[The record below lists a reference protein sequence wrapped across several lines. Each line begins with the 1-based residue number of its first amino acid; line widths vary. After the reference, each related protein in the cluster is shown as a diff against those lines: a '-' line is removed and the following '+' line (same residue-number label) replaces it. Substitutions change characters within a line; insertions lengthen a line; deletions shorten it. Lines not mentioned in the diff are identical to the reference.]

1 MTNKWKKKRD
11 LTIEP
16 AGDGEFMVVEHDVYP
31 RSSVLAGQ
39 DRRNRLGYYPTIEAA
54 QAEFPTADVMEHQT
68 GDPFARIYDD
78 DPMPYV
84 APDWFDP
91 LDAGEVWH
99 EDDY

>member
-1 MTNKWKKKRD
+1 MFTRVRAFWRD
-11 LTIEP
+11 K
-16 AGDGEFMVVEHDVYP
+16 
-31 RSSVLAGQ
+31 

-78 DPMPYV
+78 DPMPHV

>member
-1 MTNKWKKKRD
+1 MARD

-16 AGDGEFMVVEHDVYP
+16 HCDGDFVVWEHGEYPRGSVLEGQTRRAWVEHF
-31 RSSVLAGQ
+31 
-39 DRRNRLGYYPTIEAA
+39 PTVEAA
-54 QAEFPTADVMEHQT
+54 LEKYPTADVMEHQT

-78 DPMPYV
+78 DPMPHV

>member
-1 MTNKWKKKRD
+1 MKRD

-16 AGDGEFMVVEHDVYP
+16 HRDGDFVVWEHGEYPAGSVLEGQTRRSWVEHF
-31 RSSVLAGQ
+31 
-39 DRRNRLGYYPTIEAA
+39 PTVEAA
-54 QAEFPTADVMEHQT
+54 LKSYPSATVMEHET
-68 GDPFARIYDD
+68 GGPFARIYDD
-78 DPMPYV
+78 NPTPQV

>member
-1 MTNKWKKKRD
+1 MTGRKLSKD

-16 AGDGEFMVVEHDVYP
+16 HRDGDFVVWEHGEYG
-31 RSSVLAGQ
+31 RGSVLEGQ
-39 DRRNRLGYYPTIEAA
+39 TRRAWVECFPTVEAA
-54 QAEFPTADVMEHQT
+54 LEKYPSAEVRTSTT

-78 DPMPYV
+78 NPMLHV

>member
-1 MTNKWKKKRD
+1 MKRD

-16 AGDGEFMVVEHDVYP
+16 TYGGYMVVEHDTYP
-31 RSSVLAGQ
+31 ESSVLGGEP
-39 DRRNRLGYYPTIEAA
+39 RRTRLGYYPTIEIAK
-54 QAEFPTADVMEHQT
+54 EEYPTADVMEHQT

-78 DPMPYV
+78 NPMPHV

>member
-1 MTNKWKKKRD
+1 MARKRD

-16 AGDGEFMVVEHDVYP
+16 TTDGTEFMVVEHSVYE
-31 RSSVLAGQ
+31 RTSVLAGQ
-39 DRRNRLGYYPTIEAA
+39 AKRSRLDY
-54 QAEFPTADVMEHQT
+54 FPTVKEAQMAYPNAQVMEHQT

-78 DPMPYV
+78 NPTPHV
-84 APDWFDP
+84 TPSWFDP